1 MLHLILLEG
10 IQKTSEL
17 LWEAHS
23 SVFNHAADLYAIRK
37 VLLSKDLYSAVSPYR
52 AGSGEKTLAQSA
64 YCIALHQIKL
74 YVLSVQ
80 LEYNLMGK
88 AAGHMEH

>member
-23 SVFNHAADLYAIRK
+23 TVFNHTADLYAIRK
-37 VLLSKDLYSAVSPYR
+37 VLLSKDLYSAESIQSWLR
-52 AGSGEKTLAQSA
+52 GKTLAQSA

-80 LEYNLMGK
+80 LEYNLMAK